1 MRVQRRP
8 VDPRHVVQFHRRA
21 AGAHE
26 LGVHPHDQE
35 AELGEAAGH
44 AQARSHTL
52 QLREA
57 VQGGKMCV
65 RGHFEEG
72 GLRSDLCDYQTPSI
86 PHFFLTRVCSY
97 FLLQC
102 CDFPSLPV
110 KTRLYDADSNGES
123 SGENTV
129 AEVAGEMCKDFED

>member
-86 PHFFLTRVCSY
+86 PHFFFNACVLVFSSSVLR
-97 FLLQC
+97 
-102 CDFPSLPV
+102 LPV
-110 KTRLYDADSNGES
+110 A
-123 SGENTV
+123 
-129 AEVAGEMCKDFED
+129 AGEDPTLRRGFER